1 MKQREYHGGRETKL
15 YDVWTS
21 MRQRCENPR
30 NKRFSRYGGRGIRV
44 CYEWDSSF
52 RAFREWAYT
61 HGYAEGLSIE
71 RVDNDGDYSPENCI
85 WADRVT
91 QSNNRCTNHW
101 VIVNGE
107 AMTMQQAAARYGIP
121 YGTFR
126 GRLQR
131 GWSADKAATEKRRA
145 YHEKIPAA

>member
-1 MKQREYHGGRETKL
+1 MKQREYHGGKETKL

-44 CYEWDSSF
+44 CEEWDSSF
-52 RAFREWAYT
+52 KAFREWAYT

-71 RVDNDGDYSPENCI
+71 RVNNDGDYSPDNCI
-85 WADRVT
+85 WADRFT
-91 QSNNRCTNHW
+91 QSNNRSTNHW
-101 VIVNGE
+101 VEIDGE
-107 AMTMQQAAARYGIP
+107 LLTMQQAATRYGIP

-131 GWSADKAATEKRRA
+131 G
-145 YHEKIPAA
+145 

>member
-1 MKQREYHGGRETKL
+1 MKRREYHGGRETKL

-44 CYEWDSSF
+44 CDEWDSSF
-52 RAFREWAYT
+52 KAFREWAYT
-61 HGYAEGLSIE
+61 HGYDEGLSIE
-71 RVDNDGDYSPENCI
+71 RVNNDGDYSPENCI
-85 WADRVT
+85 WADRFT
-91 QSNNRCTNHW
+91 QSNNRSTNHW
-101 VIVNGE
+101 VEIDGE
-107 AMTMQQAAARYGIP
+107 TLTMQQAATRYGIP

-131 GWSADKAATEKRRA
+131 GWSAAEAVTERRRTQ
-145 YHEKIPAA
+145 HEKIPAA